1 MSNTAAAIIQAA
13 QASRSG
19 AAPAAGGT
27 VTPSESPAI
36 DNVRYMDGS
45 NDETVVTSGES
56 EVESSLPDQGDTDD
70 TSGDQEVGAA
80 DPTAK
85 PPVSAGKEYVTVT
98 DEKGKR
104 RIEIDFNNKDQL
116 KKFVQMAHG
125 ARKWQAERDQALSR
139 SKEVEGQYS
148 ALKSTWDTLEQAY
161 QQGGVEGLID
171 LLEGKQ
177 GAFQEW
183 EKARLDRH
191 SFLQKAS
198 PAERE
203 LFEAK
208 EQEAR
213 RQRELD
219 KIRKE
224 NEDFKKSIQAE
235 REAAELRSLES
246 TVHPAFDRYRFADK
260 LGDSDTEQM
269 FDQML
274 WDTALKR
281 LEQYEE
287 QKVPVTADLVEKE
300 FKTVATALR
309 KRINVQAEK
318 KAAKAVEQKK
328 QEATENVQA
337 AVSSGYRNSNIQ
349 KEASDMLRN
358 GNLTGLLKQWNKY
371 GSVFGGKK

>member
-1 MSNTAAAIIQAA
+1 MSNTAASIIQAA
-13 QASRSG
+13 RAMQTSTPPATGG
-19 AAPAAGGT
+19 A
-27 VTPSESPAI
+27 VTPAESPAV
-36 DNVRYMDGS
+36 DNVRYIGDAD
-45 NDETVVTSGES
+45 DETIVTSGQS
-56 EVESSLPDQGDTDD
+56 EVESSLPDNSSADD
-70 TSGDQEVGAA
+70 TSTDQETGAA

-85 PPVSAGKEYVTVT
+85 STAPAGKEYVTIT

-104 RIEIDFNNKDQL
+104 RVEVDFNNKDQL
-116 KKFVQMAHG
+116 KKFVQLAHG
-125 ARKWQAERDQALSR
+125 ARKWQAERDQAIAR
-139 SKEVEGQYS
+139 SKEMETQYGT
-148 ALKSTWDTLEQAY
+148 LKGNWDVLEKAY
-161 QQGGVEGLID
+161 QEGGVEGLID
-171 LLEGKQ
+171 LLEGRP
-177 GAFQEW
+177 GAFSDW
-183 EKARLDRH
+183 EKARMERNT
-191 SFLQKAS
+191 FLQKAS

-203 LFEAK
+203 LFEAR
-208 EQEAR
+208 ESEAK

-224 NEDFKKSIQAE
+224 NEEFKKSIQAE
-235 REAAELRSLES
+235 RETAELRSLES
-246 TVHPAFDRYRFADK
+246 TVHPVFDRYRFADK

-274 WDTALKR
+274 WDTSLKR

-287 QKVPVTADLVEKE
+287 RRVPITADLVEKE
-300 FKTVATALR
+300 FKTVATSLR

-337 AVSSGYRNSNIQ
+337 AVSSGYRNSSLQ

-371 GSVFGGKK
+371 GSVFGKK

>member
-1 MSNTAAAIIQAA
+1 MSTSAAIIQAA
-13 QASRSG
+13 QQARAAS
-19 AAPAAGGT
+19 APAANGA
-27 VTPSESPAI
+27 VTPESG
-36 DNVRYMDGS
+36 DVNNVRYIGDS
-45 NDETVVTSGES
+45 DDETIVTSGQS
-56 EVESSLPDQGDTDD
+56 EVESSLPDSENSDD
-70 TSGDQEVGAA
+70 TSTDQETGAA

-85 PPVSAGKEYVTVT
+85 STAPAGKEYVTVT
-98 DEKGKR
+98 DDKGKR
-104 RIEIDFNNKDQL
+104 RIEVDFNNKDQL

-125 ARKWQAERDQALSR
+125 ARKWQAERDQALSKT
-139 SKEVEGQYS
+139 KELESQYTS
-148 ALKSTWDTLEQAY
+148 LKGNWDVLEKAY
-161 QQGGVEGLID
+161 QEGGVEGLID
-171 LLEGKQ
+171 LLEGRP

-183 EKARLDRH
+183 EKSRLDRH
-191 SFLQKAS
+191 NFLQKAS
-198 PAERE
+198 PAEKE
-203 LFEAK
+203 LFEARESESK
-208 EQEAR
+208 

-219 KIRKE
+219 KIRRE
-224 NEDFKKSIQAE
+224 NEEFKKSIQAE

-246 TVHPAFDRYRFADK
+246 TVHPVFDRYRFADK

-274 WDTALKR
+274 WDTSLKR

-300 FKTVATALR
+300 FKAVATALR

-337 AVSSGYRNSNIQ
+337 AVSSGYRNSSLQ
-349 KEASDMLRN
+349 KEASDMLSN

-371 GSVFGGKK
+371 GSVFGKR